1 MKDLLKKYKENAL
14 SDADTEGVERAMLTT
29 IIANEQ
35 RQKWTALLSENGIE
49 RTPKVVRK
57 LSILRYV
64 MGAAASVFIVAALWW
79 MMPKSD
85 NLSATQLVDK
95 YSTEYFADPSTRMG
109 KADENALWSAA
120 KQAYSKR
127 DFATA
132 AKNIEAIETPNDE
145 QIFYKSL
152 ALMYQT
158 PPDLDKSS
166 AGFVQIMQKRENFAD
181 EAQWFYILISLK
193 KGEKEA
199 AISMLEN
206 MIGKQNSYSEKAAAL
221 LKKLK

>member
-14 SDADTEGVERAMLTT
+14 SDADREGVERAMLQT
-29 IIANEQ
+29 IIDNEQ
-35 RQKWTALLSENGIE
+35 RQKWTGLLTENGIE

-57 LSILRYV
+57 LSVLRYV
-64 MGAAASVFIVAALWW
+64 IGAAASVFIVAALWW
-79 MMPKSD
+79 TMGKSD

-95 YSTEYFADPSTRMG
+95 YSAEYFADPSTRMG
-109 KADENALWSAA
+109 PAEENAWSAA
-120 KQAYSKR
+120 KQAYAKR
-127 DFATA
+127 DFVNVV
-132 AKNIEAIETPNDE
+132 KNIESIEAPSDE

-166 AGFVQIMQKRENFAD
+166 AGFVQIMRKHENFAD

-199 AISMLEN
+199 AVSMLEN

>member
-14 SDADTEGVERAMLTT
+14 SDADTEGVERAMLQT

-35 RQKWTALLSENGIE
+35 REKWTALLSENGIE

-57 LSILRYV
+57 LSYVRYV
-64 MGAAASVFIVAALWW
+64 MGAAASILIVTALWW
-79 MMPKSD
+79 TMGKSD
-85 NLSATQLVDK
+85 NLSAAQLNDK
-95 YSTEYFADPSTRMG
+95 YMAEYFGEPSTRMG
-109 KADENALWSAA
+109 KADENVAWSAA

-127 DFATA
+127 DFATVV
-132 AKNIEAIETPNDE
+132 KNIESIEAPSDE

-166 AGFVQIMQKRENFAD
+166 AGFVQIMRKHENFAD
-181 EAQWFYILISLK
+181 ESQWFYILISLK

-206 MIGKQNSYSEKAAAL
+206 MVGKQNSYSEKAKAL
-221 LKKLK
+221 LEKLK

>member
-14 SDADTEGVERAMLTT
+14 SDADTEGVERAMLQT

-35 RQKWTALLSENGIE
+35 RQKWTALLTENGIE

-57 LSILRYV
+57 LSVWPYV

-79 MMPKSD
+79 TMSKSD
-85 NLSATQLVDK
+85 LSATQLTDK
-95 YSTEYFADPSTRMG
+95 YMAEYFADPSTRMG
-109 KADENALWSAA
+109 KADENAAWSAA

-132 AKNIEAIETPNDE
+132 AKNIASIEAPSDE

-158 PPDLDKSS
+158 PPDLDKSA
-166 AGFVQIMQKRENFAD
+166 AGFVQIMRKHENFAD

>member
-14 SDADTEGVERAMLTT
+14 SDADTEGVERAMLET
-29 IIANEQ
+29 IIGNEQ

-57 LSILRYV
+57 LSVWRYV
-64 MGAAASVFIVAALWW
+64 IGAAASVFIIAALWW
-79 MMPKSD
+79 TMGKSD
-85 NLSATQLVDK
+85 NLSATQLTDK
-95 YSTEYFADPSTRMG
+95 YMAEYFADPSTRMG
-109 KADENALWSAA
+109 KADENAAWSAA

-132 AKNIEAIETPNDE
+132 AKNIEAIEAPNDE

-166 AGFVQIMQKRENFAD
+166 AGFVQIMRKNENFAD
-181 EAQWFYILISLK
+181 ESQWFYILISLK

-206 MIGKQNSYSEKAAAL
+206 MIGKQNSYSAKAKAL
-221 LKKLK
+221 LQKLK

>member
-1 MKDLLKKYKENAL
+1 MKDTLKKYQNNAL
-14 SDADTEGVERAMLTT
+14 SDADTEGVEKQMLQT
-29 IIANEQ
+29 IVDNEQ

-57 LSILRYV
+57 LSVWRYV
-64 MGAAASVFIVAALWW
+64 MGAAATVFIAAALWW
-79 MMPKSD
+79 TMGKGD
-85 NLSATQLVDK
+85 NLSATQLTDK
-95 YSTEYFADPSTRMG
+95 YMSEQFANPSTRDV
-109 KADENALWSAA
+109 KDELSEWSAA
-120 KQAYSKR
+120 KQAYAKR
-127 DFATA
+127 DFAA
-132 AKNIEAIETPNDE
+132 VIKNLDALGSPNDE

-152 ALMYQT
+152 AYMYQT

-166 AGFVQIMQKRENFAD
+166 AGFVQLMRKRENFAD
-181 EAQWFYILISLK
+181 ESQWFYILISLK

-206 MIGKQNSYSEKAAAL
+206 VIGKQNFYSEKAAAL

>member
-1 MKDLLKKYKENAL
+1 MKNTLKKYQNNAL
-14 SDADTEGVERAMLTT
+14 SDADTEGVEKQMLQT
-29 IIANEQ
+29 IVDNEQ

-57 LSILRYV
+57 LSVWRYV
-64 MGAAASVFIVAALWW
+64 MGAAATVFIAAALWW
-79 MMPKSD
+79 TMGKGD
-85 NLSATQLVDK
+85 NLSATQLTDK
-95 YSTEYFADPSTRMG
+95 YMSEQFANPSTRDA
-109 KADENALWSAA
+109 KDELSEWSAA
-120 KQAYSKR
+120 KQAYAKR
-127 DFATA
+127 DFAA
-132 AKNIEAIETPNDE
+132 VIKNLDGLGSPNDE

-152 ALMYQT
+152 AYMYQT

-166 AGFVQIMQKRENFAD
+166 AGFVQLMRKHENFAD
-181 EAQWFYILISLK
+181 ESQWFYILISLK

-206 MIGKQNSYSEKAAAL
+206 VIGKQNFFSEKAAAL